1 MSRKQRQSE
10 VRAFITELSESRPQY
25 VKEAK
30 QRAKEQTDAG
40 WVTACPICDDGTML
54 DTLHIFPPLVQ
65 DFDDPKLGSEIHIR
79 CPKCQHEDLF
89 TIAFDED
96 DENAYDKALEIEKT
110 GRYPQEQ
117 IEELKG
123 DITGRK
129 RRKRRK
135 RR

>member
-79 CPKCQHEDLF
+79 CQKCQHEDLF

-117 IEELKG
+117 DRK
-123 DITGRK
+123 TK
-129 RRKRRK
+129 RRYNRTQATQAAQA
-135 RR
+135 